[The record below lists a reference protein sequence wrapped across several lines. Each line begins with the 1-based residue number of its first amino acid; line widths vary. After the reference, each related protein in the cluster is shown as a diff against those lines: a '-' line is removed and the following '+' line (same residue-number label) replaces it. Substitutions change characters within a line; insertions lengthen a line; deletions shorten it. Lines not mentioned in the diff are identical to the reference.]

1 MNKATHPLSDR
12 IKNIPHDPMLDFLD
26 KVEQSDDLVDL
37 GFGDPDFAVG
47 KKTKEAF
54 KTAIDADRSHYADG
68 QGILELREAAKDFY
82 NKKYDCRIES
92 ANDVLVTVG
101 AAEGINLAL
110 LALANPGDGVM
121 IVEPE
126 YSQYSTALCLAR
138 AAKIPIDT
146 KQTAFKLTPELIKNA
161 YNDAI
166 SKGINPIAIVIN
178 YPNNPTGITY
188 NRSELNALANV
199 FRELK
204 IWVLSDEIY
213 AEQTYIGSH
222 VSLYSILP
230 EQTILITG
238 LSKSHSMTGY
248 RLGFV
253 ISHGRVMKAMRKI
266 HDTLLTCVATPIQ
279 DAAAF
284 ALKND
289 PDAGVKTR
297 STYLERVTKVTNALN
312 ALGFQVKLPQGAF
325 YVWAKIPDKFGDD
338 ADNFCLDLA
347 QRARVQIF
355 PGSIFSDTAKNYVRI
370 SCAGSDAHLDSALRR
385 ITDYLQ
391 NC

>member
-1 MNKATHPLSDR
+1 MNELVHSLSDR

-26 KVEQSDDLVDL
+26 KVEQSNDLVDL

-47 KKTKEAF
+47 EKTKVAF

-68 QGILELREAAKDFY
+68 QGILELRKAAKDFY
-82 NKKYDCRIES
+82 NKKYDCQIKS

-110 LALANPGDGVM
+110 LTIANPGDGVM

-138 AAKIPIDT
+138 AAKIPVDT

-161 YNDAI
+161 YKGALN
-166 SKGINPIAIVIN
+166 KGINPIAIVIN

-188 NRSELNALANV
+188 NRSELNALADI
-199 FRELK
+199 FKELK
-204 IWVLSDEIY
+204 LWVLSDEIY
-213 AEQTYIGSH
+213 AEQTYIGNH
-222 VSLYSILP
+222 VSLYPILP

-253 ISHGRVMKAMRKI
+253 ISHGQVMKAMRKI

-279 DAAAF
+279 DTAVF

-297 STYLERVTKVTNALN
+297 PTYLKRVTKVTNTLN

-325 YVWAKIPDKFGDD
+325 YVWAKIPEKFGND
-338 ADNFCLDLA
+338 AENFCPN
-347 QRARVQIF
+347 V
-355 PGSIFSDTAKNYVRI
+355 K
-370 SCAGSDAHLDSALRR
+370 SALRKFDLKTKC
-385 ITDYLQ
+385 I
-391 NC
+391 